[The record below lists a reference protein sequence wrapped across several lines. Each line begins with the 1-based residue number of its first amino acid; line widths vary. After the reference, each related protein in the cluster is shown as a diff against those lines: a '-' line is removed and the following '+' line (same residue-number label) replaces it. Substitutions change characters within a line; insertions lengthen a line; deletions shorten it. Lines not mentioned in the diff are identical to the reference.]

1 MNKNTFATGS
11 LILLVTG
18 FLLAGVATQASAAVI
33 APPVLQTNGNGPAP
47 SANFARNEE
56 MFCKKLGRVSFT
68 AAQMREADATQE
80 ETTAAVSMLTATLR
94 PDTREMMMYSVVNA
108 VYEDA
113 AKLTPEE
120 ISLNLFSNCMGRVDP
135 ATTYTQNGRPPVQ
148 QAPTKVSS
156 TPVPITH

>member
-1 MNKNTFATGS
+1 MNKHNLATGS

-18 FLLAGVATQASAAVI
+18 FLMAGVVTQASAAMI

-68 AAQMREADATQE
+68 AAQMRDVDATPE
-80 ETTAAVSMLTATLR
+80 ETTSAVDMMTTTLR
-94 PDTREMMMYSVVNA
+94 PDTREMMRSVVTA
-108 VYEDA
+108 VYGDA
-113 AKLTPEE
+113 KGLKPEE

-135 ATTYTQNGRPPVQ
+135 ATTYTQNGRPPAQ
-148 QAPTKVSS
+148 QAPTEVST
-156 TPVPITH
+156 TPRPITH